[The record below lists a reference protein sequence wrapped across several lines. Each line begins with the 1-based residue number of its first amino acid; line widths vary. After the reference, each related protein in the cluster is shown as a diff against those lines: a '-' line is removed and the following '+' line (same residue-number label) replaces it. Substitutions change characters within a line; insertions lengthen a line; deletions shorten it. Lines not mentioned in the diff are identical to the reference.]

1 MSTIKTAKTLTP
13 YIFFPYQKEWLK
25 DKSQIKIWR
34 KSRRIGATY
43 VQAYEDVIDA
53 LTLKI
58 QGKPCDVW
66 FSSADIT
73 AAKEYINYCA
83 YWAKLLNIAMNDL
96 GEVVVDEDKGVKAL
110 SIEFT
115 NGARINALSSNPSQ
129 FRSKGGKIVLDEFAH
144 HKDAQS
150 LWTAAS
156 ASAIVWGYPVRILST
171 DNGQSCKFYQFVR
184 DILRGRLKWSLHVTT
199 IYDAVEQGL
208 ADKVKGRKLS
218 VKEREE
224 YIQFLKDNA
233 GDEFTWQQEYCCTAV
248 DENTAFLSYE
258 LIASCYED
266 CLRPLEK
273 TTGDLYIGMDVGR
286 KKDLTHITI
295 LEELGSVKYMR
306 KGITLKKMPFREQ
319 KKILYGILKHKN
331 FRRAAIDATG
341 IGAQLAEDAQFD
353 FGKSKVDTIQF
364 TAKAK
369 EEMAYNMLRTIEDRN
384 VRYPDDDLLR
394 EDFHSVKRVPTNTG
408 VVKFDV
414 DSSETDG
421 HADRFWSFALA
432 LFAGMKKAVGIT
444 VIKSR
449 KRRGAGHKN
458 YNPEYSSFKRGLRGG
473 LYGYD

>member
-1 MSTIKTAKTLTP
+1 MALLERNEKFNH
-13 YIFFPYQKEWLK
+13 IFFPYQKEWLK

-53 LTLKI
+53 LTLKV
-58 QGKPCDVW
+58 QGKVCDVW

-73 AAKEYINYCA
+73 AAKEYINYCV
-83 YWAKLLNIAMNDL
+83 YWSKILNIATENL
-96 GEVVVDEDKGVKAL
+96 GEVVLDEDKGVKAL

-144 HKDAQS
+144 HKDQQA

-171 DNGQSCKFYQFVR
+171 DNGQNCKFYQFVR

-218 VKEREE
+218 QKERDEF
-224 YIQFLKDNA
+224 IQFLKDNA
-233 GDEFTWQQEYCCTAV
+233 GDDFTWMQEYCCTAV
-248 DENTAFLSYE
+248 DENSAFLSYE
-258 LIASCYED
+258 LIASCYDD
-266 CLRPLEK
+266 CLRSLDE
-273 TTGDLYIGMDVGR
+273 TTGDLYVGMDVGR
-286 KKDLTHITI
+286 KKDLTYITV
-295 LEELGSVKYMR
+295 LELLGNVKYMR
-306 KGITLKKMPFREQ
+306 KGITLKKMKFRQ
-319 KKILYGILKHKN
+319 QRDILYSILRHKN
-331 FRRAAIDATG
+331 MRHAAIDATG
-341 IGAQLAEDAQFD
+341 IGAQLAEDAQLD
-353 FGKSKVDTIQF
+353 FGKSRVDAVQF
-364 TAKAK
+364 TAKSK
-369 EEMAYNMLRTIEDRN
+369 EEMAYNLRMNIEDKS

-394 EDFHSVKRVPTNTG
+394 EDLHSVKRVPTSTG
-408 VVKFDV
+408 IVKFDV

-421 HADRFWSFALA
+421 HADRFWSLALA
-432 LFAGMKKAVGIT
+432 LFACIKKYAGKT

-449 KRRGAGHKN
+449 HKRRYGNKN
-458 YNPEYSSFKRGLRGG
+458 FNIGLEKFNGFLRGVSF
-473 LYGYD
+473 